1 MTKEDAKKIITE
13 AIADNRV
20 VHVSEDYMEG
30 FNVGAELMATLIK
43 QRLEAKDYDAVTAI
57 LKNPPTVS

>member
-20 VHVSEDYMEG
+20 VDVSEDYMEG
-30 FNVGAELMATLIK
+30 FNAGAELTATLIK
-43 QRLEAKDYDAVTAI
+43 QRLETKDYDAVTAI
-57 LKNPPTVS
+57 LNEPPTLS